1 MDNQEVKHGNGI
13 SINIPLQAVG
23 PANGGT
29 VFLPW
34 TKGEGTKTVPPL
46 GRAHFISP
54 ELPAGSLLLYDYTV
68 RHRAG
73 KHTRPE
79 PSARWMLY
87 QIVHSRS
94 LGVFDRNFDEANVSI
109 FSFSRQ
115 VK

>member
-1 MDNQEVKHGNGI
+1 MKHGNGI

-29 VFLPW
+29 MFLPW
-34 TKGEGTKTVPPL
+34 TKGEGTKTAPPSAGAPL
-46 GRAHFISP
+46 ISP
-54 ELPAGSLLLYDYTV
+54 ELPAGSLLVYDYTV

>member
-1 MDNQEVKHGNGI
+1 MKHGNGI

-34 TKGEGTKTVPPL
+34 TKGEGTKPVPPL

-73 KHTRPE
+73 NHTRPE